1 MEHRLKKYLRRGAA
15 LLLVLFG
22 TVLAGAVAAFL
33 LLTGPRHFEAY
44 PSPAASPY
52 LLPWTGGETR
62 FCIQGNRAV
71 VSHRGW
77 EEHAFDFVMPVGTD
91 VRAARAGTVTKVVVE
106 HDGNGRNW
114 PNNRVVVQHE
124 DGSLAEYLHLKQ
136 NGSYVKVGDEVTQGQ
151 VIAAS
156 GNVGNSMLPHLHFHV
171 TAPDRSSTL
180 PITFKDVPIHDGIP
194 RMFHH
199 YTSGNATAP
208 R

>member
-1 MEHRLKKYLRRGAA
+1 MKILRRGAA
-15 LLLVLFG
+15 LIAVLMGIVLLG
-22 TVLAGAVAAFL
+22 GVAAYFL
-33 LLTGPRHFEAY
+33 YTGPRDLDTY
-44 PSPAASPY
+44 PPSEASPY

-91 VRAARAGTVTKVVVE
+91 VRAARAGTVVKVVVE

-114 PNNRVVVQHE
+114 PNNRVVVRHE
-124 DGSLAEYLHLKQ
+124 DGTLAEYLHLKKD
-136 NGSYVKVGDEVTQGQ
+136 GSYVKVGDAVAQGQ

-171 TAPDRSSTL
+171 TDAERSTTL
-180 PITFKDVPIHDGIP
+180 PITFKDVSIHEGLP
-194 RMFHH
+194 RMLHH
-199 YTSGNATAP
+199 YTSGNATDKRP
-208 R
+208 QP